1 MKGIIAWFCRNGVA
15 ANLLMCG
22 ILSMGIA
29 LLLGSFPVKPSENP
43 KFHKFQQDIA
53 GFLGSMPTEVFP
65 DFELD
70 ILEIGVEYR
79 GATPAEVEESIVVKI
94 EEAIQDLEGIKKI
107 SSSSAEGA
115 GAVTVE
121 VESDYE
127 VREMLD
133 DVKNR
138 VDAISTFPDLAEK
151 PIVRVAQRSS
161 AVITVVLSAEMDEA
175 ALRTLGELTRD
186 EIANLPKI
194 TQVSLGAV
202 RPYEIGI
209 EVSEE
214 TLQRYGLTLAA
225 VARAVSQTSIDLPAG
240 SIKTRAGE
248 ILLRTKG
255 QAYVQEDFEKIVLLT
270 REDGTRLTLGEIAN
284 VRDGFEEEPLFATF
298 NGKPCVLINVAR
310 VGDQNAIEL
319 AQIVKD
325 YMDQKRASLPSG
337 VSIDYWNDRSRI
349 VAGRLDT
356 LLKSAWWGMWFV
368 ILVLALFLRPSVAIW
383 VFLGIPI
390 SFAGAIMLMPLIGV
404 SFNIFS
410 LFAFILVLGIVV
422 DDAIVTGEN
431 VFTHLENAPAGT
443 DGTDAAIKGTQEV
456 AVPVVFGIL
465 TTVVAFV
472 PLLMIEGTRGKIFA
486 QISLVIIPVLLFSLV
501 ESKLILPA
509 HLKHLAT
516 GRKKASEL
524 NFLYRFQ
531 RLFAD
536 GLEMFVL
543 KVYRPTLAVA
553 SAHRYITLSLF
564 IGTATIIFALVAS
577 TRVQFVYF
585 PRVESETATATLTMP
600 LGTPSEATQ
609 RYVTLI
615 REKAEALQEKYTDA
629 DGNSAV
635 LNIMAVTG
643 GQGQTRGGGPRG
655 SSASSGQSH
664 AGEISLRMSPPETR
678 NIDIGS
684 RDLVNEW
691 RESIGSIPGAKELN
705 FRAEIGRGGS
715 PIDVQLAGPS
725 FDDMA
730 EAATKIKAQLATYA
744 GVFDITDTY
753 QDGKE
758 EVKLK
763 IKPEAEM
770 LGLTMTSLAQQTR
783 QAFFGQEAQR
793 IQRGREEIRIMV
805 RYPKNE
811 RESLANLES
820 MRVRTP
826 NNTEVPFSAVAD
838 AEMGRSFSTIRRV
851 DRNRTISISGDAD
864 KEAVNMTQIEGDLS
878 EFLAGLV
885 PQYPG
890 MTYTF
895 EGESRERAD
904 SFGSLK
910 VGGFFVFFVLY
921 VLLAIPF
928 RSYVQPLIVMSVI
941 PFGLVGAIVGHMIMG
956 MPLSIMSIFGML
968 ALSGVVVNDS
978 LVLVDFINRRRE
990 EGVELVEAVR
1000 IAGVRR
1006 FRAIILT
1013 SMTTFVGLMPLLF
1026 EKSTQAQFLIPMAIS
1041 LGFGI
1046 LFATLITL
1054 FLVPINYLVLE
1065 DIRRGFGYIWNW
1077 QPEAASAPKPS
1088 KV

>member
-29 LLLGSFPVKPSENP
+29 LLLGSFPVKQSENP

-53 GFLGSMPTEVFP
+53 GFLGAMPTEVFP

-615 REKAEALQEKYTDA
+615 REKAEALQEKYT
-629 DGNSAV
+629 
-635 LNIMAVTG
+635 
-643 GQGQTRGGGPRG
+643 
-655 SSASSGQSH
+655 
-664 AGEISLRMSPPETR
+664 
-678 NIDIGS
+678 
-684 RDLVNEW
+684 
-691 RESIGSIPGAKELN
+691 
-705 FRAEIGRGGS
+705 
-715 PIDVQLAGPS
+715 
-725 FDDMA
+725 
-730 EAATKIKAQLATYA
+730 
-744 GVFDITDTY
+744 
-753 QDGKE
+753 
-758 EVKLK
+758 
-763 IKPEAEM
+763 
-770 LGLTMTSLAQQTR
+770 
-783 QAFFGQEAQR
+783 
-793 IQRGREEIRIMV
+793 
-805 RYPKNE
+805 
-811 RESLANLES
+811 
-820 MRVRTP
+820 
-826 NNTEVPFSAVAD
+826 
-838 AEMGRSFSTIRRV
+838 
-851 DRNRTISISGDAD
+851 
-864 KEAVNMTQIEGDLS
+864 
-878 EFLAGLV
+878 
-885 PQYPG
+885 
-890 MTYTF
+890 
-895 EGESRERAD
+895 
-904 SFGSLK
+904 
-910 VGGFFVFFVLY
+910 
-921 VLLAIPF
+921 
-928 RSYVQPLIVMSVI
+928 
-941 PFGLVGAIVGHMIMG
+941 
-956 MPLSIMSIFGML
+956 
-968 ALSGVVVNDS
+968 
-978 LVLVDFINRRRE
+978 
-990 EGVELVEAVR
+990 
-1000 IAGVRR
+1000 
-1006 FRAIILT
+1006 
-1013 SMTTFVGLMPLLF
+1013 
-1026 EKSTQAQFLIPMAIS
+1026 
-1041 LGFGI
+1041 
-1046 LFATLITL
+1046 
-1054 FLVPINYLVLE
+1054 
-1065 DIRRGFGYIWNW
+1065 
-1077 QPEAASAPKPS
+1077 
-1088 KV
+1088 